1 MIQKNEIEML
11 IIRENAMSKKNDMKN
26 RYLSNGTVI
35 AQGIYSKL
43 MMLVGGVNTGLFAIA
58 VVMSFTMKDEKLKEG
73 APVYI
78 SLMFLFAIPLL
89 LGIRKG
95 RLTDTARRYETIFA
109 SDRDGVVTLEE
120 LATQTGKNGK
130 KVFAELEK
138 LFRKGYFRGC
148 TLQRGGEP
156 CVIIKDAM
164 EGESGVGFASVTCRN
179 CGAVTRIRAGSRG
192 KCNFCGAPIADSVE

>member
-78 SLMFLFAIPLL
+78 SLMFLFAIPRL

-130 KVFAELEK
+130 KVFAELENFFVRDISGAA
-138 LFRKGYFRGC
+138 LC
-148 TLQRGGEP
+148 SGEENP
-156 CVIIKDAM
+156 
-164 EGESGVGFASVTCRN
+164 ASLSKMPWKER
-179 CGAVTRIRAGSRG
+179 AVWGLPRSLAG
-192 KCNFCGAPIADSVE
+192 IAER